1 MKEKIDVGFIGCGEH
16 AWRNVLPALQFAPV
30 NLVAIC
36 DRDKHDAQ
44 AFARQ
49 FGALNYYT
57 DYRKMLKREKLDGV
71 FIITGYDE
79 GRVTHMDLAIEVM
92 RAGCH
97 AWVEKPP
104 ANSSDE
110 VREAMRVSRE
120 TGKFVLV
127 GLKKCFYP
135 AVEKAWEI
143 SRREE
148 FGAPSSIYVRYPID
162 LPSEEDRGRGESAL
176 NLFDR
181 LPHPGSLPRHFMG
194 PAEHVYIEDERL
206 NGGAMVA
213 IRFVNGAVGMLHL
226 CAGVS
231 DTGPLERLEVIGQ
244 GANVVV
250 DNGVKLT
257 YYRPGGRGGYA
268 ESASFIGADDVAP
281 IYWEPEFSL
290 AVHYNKGLF
299 MQGFVGEMTYFAEC
313 VMKHM
318 PPAKCGLDYALDLAK
333 LYEALLRPSR
343 QVIRLND
350 E

>member
-1 MKEKIDVGFIGCGEH
+1 MKDKIDVGFIGCGEH

-57 DYRKMLKREKLDGV
+57 DHRKMLRREKLDGV
-71 FIITGYDE
+71 FIITGYDD
-79 GRVTHMDLAIEVM
+79 GRVMHMDLAMDVM

-97 AWVEKPP
+97 AWVEKPA
-104 ANSSDE
+104 ANSPSE
-110 VREAMRVSRE
+110 VREAMKVSDE

-135 AVEKAWEI
+135 AIEKAWEI

-148 FGAPSSIYVRYPID
+148 FGTPSSIYVRYPID
-162 LPSEEDRGRGESAL
+162 IPSEDDRREGKGIL

-181 LPHPGSLPRHFMG
+181 IPHPGSLLRYFMG
-194 PAEHVYIEDERL
+194 PAEHIYIEDERL
-206 NGGAMVA
+206 NGGAMVTV
-213 IRFVNGAVGMLHL
+213 RFVNGGVGMLHL

-231 DTGPLERLEVIGQ
+231 DMSPLERLEVIGR

-257 YYRPGGRGGYA
+257 YYRPGSLGEYGK
-268 ESASFIGADDVAP
+268 SASFIGPDEAAP

-290 AVHYNKGLF
+290 AVNYNKGLF
-299 MQGFVGEMTYFAEC
+299 LQGFVGEVTYFAEC
-313 VMKHM
+313 VVNNR

-333 LYEALLRPSR
+333 LYEALRGPSR
-343 QVIRLND
+343 QVIRLDD